1 MKYKSILLITICI
14 HFIGITYSQT
24 PPIPNGPP
32 CWPPPCIPI
41 DGGIGIFTL
50 LAAFFGY
57 KFYKKSTN

>member
-1 MKYKSILLITICI
+1 MKRKLLTITLLLVSIS
-14 HFIGITYSQT
+14 FFGQPG
-24 PPIPNGPP
+24 PPSGPP

-41 DGGIGIFTL
+41 DGGIGVFTL

>member
-1 MKYKSILLITICI
+1 MKYKLILTYNILCILI
-14 HFIGITYSQT
+14 ITYSQT
-24 PPIPNGPP
+24 PPTQWPP

-50 LAAFFGY
+50 LAAFLGY

>member
-1 MKYKSILLITICI
+1 MQLIS
-14 HFIGITYSQT
+14 ITYSQT